1 MLTFCFVFV
10 LASAAELGVI
20 YALRAIIKPM
30 ALGIITIGLEPYVLV
45 LARAV
50 YFIVAL
56 PLVVAALDRFL
67 NAEYATEEELNEEA
81 DGDVFEAPEAETESA
96 AAPAGEK

>member
-10 LASAAELGVI
+10 LASGAELGVV
-20 YALRAIIKPM
+20 YGLRAILKPM
-30 ALGIITIGLEPYVLV
+30 GLGIITIGLEPYVLV

-50 YFIVAL
+50 YFVVAL

-67 NAEYATEEELNEEA
+67 SAEYAS
-81 DGDVFEAPEAETESA
+81 ETEPSA
-96 AAPAGEK
+96 EGDRAAESVTAGQE

>member
-1 MLTFCFVFV
+1 
-10 LASAAELGVI
+10 
-20 YALRAIIKPM
+20 M
-30 ALGIITIGLEPYVLV
+30 ALGTITIGLEPYVLV

-67 NAEYATEEELNEEA
+67 NAEYSDEELRGNTEEQAADSEA
-81 DGDVFEAPEAETESA
+81 KAGA
-96 AAPAGEK
+96 AAVGEVSAVPMEEK